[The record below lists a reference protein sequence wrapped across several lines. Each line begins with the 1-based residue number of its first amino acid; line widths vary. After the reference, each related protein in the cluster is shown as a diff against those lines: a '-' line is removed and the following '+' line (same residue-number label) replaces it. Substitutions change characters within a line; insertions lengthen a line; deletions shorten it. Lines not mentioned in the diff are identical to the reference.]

1 MPRGGRVRLTDL
13 ISIRVEVH
21 KQPVPVKKL
30 HRVVILVHNIASG
43 PYPDLV
49 AQEVGVGIVRRETRT
64 IREIVLQII
73 LARVIRA
80 RNLRACHIGLR
91 TSPEGIDVIH
101 EHDYNLTN
109 LDELYKRMVTLY
121 RNFNNKTWVT
131 IVNFRFDHEKQTV
144 N

>member
-1 MPRGGRVRLTDL
+1 MLELKFQKPVYDGKSGDHEFREGRNTTIRKGRKWHIKPMGVIPKGQSSLVRLIDADTGEKLGIGYIIDT
-13 ISIRVEVH
+13 SIKQFEELKRV
-21 KQPVPVKKL
+21 
-30 HRVVILVHNIASG
+30 
-43 PYPDLV
+43 
-49 AQEVGVGIVRRETRT
+49 
-64 IREIVLQII
+64 
-73 LARVIRA
+73 
-80 RNLRACHIGLR
+80 
-91 TSPEGIDVIH
+91 DVIH